1 MAFVLN
7 NSKLFPLFVFCSG
20 FSTPPSPCSDTYLPA
35 GVGFPL
41 PKDFEANPQRL
52 TAYPAKSS
60 AKHYPYETLPHN
72 LDHRP
77 TNKRSRPHYG
87 LEGKTNC
94 QMYFTSLHNET
105 PQYTVPPIRPFWHY
119 VLLIWSCP
127 GFRSLLPSKL
137 FTLNPLA
144 GMHKAQRQLWHCF
157 RNISFSNFDVQ
168 AGGNCTYK

>member
-1 MAFVLN
+1 MKNYFIFMAFVLN
-7 NSKLFPLFVFCSG
+7 NSKLFPLFVFSSG

-41 PKDFEANPQRL
+41 PTDFEANPQRL

-87 LEGKTNC
+87 FEGKTNC

-127 GFRSLLPSKL
+127 GFWSRFTVKTFHFKSVGWHAQSPTTTLAL
-137 FTLNPLA
+137 F
-144 GMHKAQRQLWHCF
+144 
-157 RNISFSNFDVQ
+157 
-168 AGGNCTYK
+168 

>member
-60 AKHYPYETLPHN
+60 AKHYPYKTLPHN

-77 TNKRSRPHYG
+77 TNNLIAMCIADSAQTEY
-87 LEGKTNC
+87 C
-94 QMYFTSLHNET
+94 
-105 PQYTVPPIRPFWHY
+105 PIFPCVCVSHRRD
-119 VLLIWSCP
+119 IS
-127 GFRSLLPSKL
+127 
-137 FTLNPLA
+137 
-144 GMHKAQRQLWHCF
+144 
-157 RNISFSNFDVQ
+157 SFSQ
-168 AGGNCTYK
+168 